1 MKIRAKFLSLII
13 AVWGIALVYL
23 PRGLAGSGGC
33 PLGSCPACG
42 ACLPKTNSIHM
53 HMEEQVDIA

>member
-1 MKIRAKFLSLII
+1 MKIRAKCLSLII

-53 HMEEQVDIA
+53 EEQINIA